1 MEKSYYLCPDE
12 TRHRIGDQRLGHGP
26 KGQQVVPGFAK
37 GWIRGAFGRAE
48 AAQKSTDGR
57 TALRHETDETTVR
70 ERTVVLC

>member
-37 GWIRGAFGRAE
+37 GWIRGAFGWTKATKKPTNGRTPLRLASDE
-48 AAQKSTDGR
+48 AA
-57 TALRHETDETTVR
+57 L
-70 ERTVVLC
+70 